1 MRRQQWTGE
10 RSCQASTMVYC
21 NVQMESIKMFC
32 VKSSLRRLLLA
43 KLLADWLRPANRW
56 KDKRT
61 FLNCMCGAG
70 ETSATSHSLALSV
83 RSQPWA
89 ARFMHK
95 FSSHCFSIGARAKLL
110 LFILFLLSSRVCVC
124 FACFS
129 FHRPMRTQRDTRK
142 NGWVSRARDHRMECW
157 LSNDAPVYLFSF
169 GVFSALH

>member
-95 FSSHCFSIGARAKLL
+95 FSSHCFSIGARARN
-110 LFILFLLSSRVCVC
+110 FYFSFYFYSHRVCVC
-124 FACFS
+124 VSPVFPSIGQCALNEI
-129 FHRPMRTQRDTRK
+129 HAKMAE
-142 NGWVSRARDHRMECW
+142 SRARSIIEW
-157 LSNDAPVYLFSF
+157 NA
-169 GVFSALH
+169 G